1 MRIPGIEA
9 GIESGMVLSYLD
21 VLASRKPVGK
31 RVAIIGAG
39 GIGFDIAE
47 FLVDHGHSA
56 TLDEKLWRKEWGV
69 DDTFT
74 RRGGIDGLKP
84 QPEPPAR
91 QVFLL
96 QRTEGAPGK
105 RLNKT
110 SGWVHRAMLKM
121 KRVEMIGGVQY
132 EKIDA
137 HGLHISSGSGTR
149 LLEVDHIVLCAGQEP
164 NRDLHAA
171 LAALGK
177 QAHLIG
183 GADEA
188 GELDAKRAID
198 QGTRLAVTL

>member
-1 MRIPGIEA
+1 MCIR
-9 GIESGMVLSYLD
+9 D
-21 VLASRKPVGK
+21 R
-31 RVAIIGAG
+31 
-39 GIGFDIAE
+39 
-47 FLVDHGHSA
+47 HSP

-96 QRTEGAPGK
+96 QRSDGAPGK

-110 SGWVHRAMLKM
+110 SGWVHRATLKM
-121 KRVEMIGGVQY
+121 KRVEMIGGVHY
-132 EKIDA
+132 DRIDER
-137 HGLHISSGSGTR
+137 GLHITLGANQR
-149 LLEVDHIVLCAGQEP
+149 LLEVDHIVICAGQEP
-164 NRDLHAA
+164 NRTLHAQ
-171 LAALGK
+171 LAILGK
-177 QAHLIG
+177 TAHLIG

-198 QGTRLAVTL
+198 QGTRLAAVL